1 MVGGTGH
8 SATCPLE
15 CLRAIADVTCAIWN
29 LEDARRRRNVLEKAS
44 CKADASCDASFLEK
58 VLLLLLATT
67 LAGGK
72 YGECVMNVWVWF
84 GLALHQPAW
93 GLSPSRVG
101 RRLGIGA

>member
-72 YGECVMNVWVWF
+72 CGECVMNVWVWF